1 MIFIVQHI
9 LGICRNSFFPKDA
22 ANSLKKCC
30 KLKVCFLLQGLNQ
43 KQFLEMYN
51 RAYPHAFN
59 SNRLA
64 NSVFRLCDRNNNGII
79 DFTEF
84 VASICIPPTRYVHGY
99 VNILFRSDFLSD
111 WNILQSINPIFKN
124 MAVAEP
130 QVHACLSKTTF
141 NHIRC

>member
-1 MIFIVQHI
+1 
-9 LGICRNSFFPKDA
+9 
-22 ANSLKKCC
+22 
-30 KLKVCFLLQGLNQ
+30 
-43 KQFLEMYN
+43 MYN

-64 NSVFRLCDRNNNGII
+64 NSVFQLCDRNNNGII

-111 WNILQSINPIFKN
+111 
-124 MAVAEP
+124 
-130 QVHACLSKTTF
+130 
-141 NHIRC
+141 